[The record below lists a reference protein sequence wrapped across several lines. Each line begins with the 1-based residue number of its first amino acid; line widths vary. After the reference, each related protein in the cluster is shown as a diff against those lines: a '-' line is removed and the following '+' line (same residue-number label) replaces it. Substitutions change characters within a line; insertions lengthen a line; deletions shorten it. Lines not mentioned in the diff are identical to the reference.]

1 MSANGI
7 TEFLSELSESDSLAT
22 LRMAHV
28 QKSAFVFK
36 VDVHPTPI
44 KAYIESFSDKRAI
57 LSTEVAEVKLSPEAE
72 ISMKFNVGTEVY
84 FLKTSLKS
92 YLNRYFFDMG
102 SKVIQL
108 KRRKEPRYLIPPKF
122 SQSATLQSSDGD
134 LPCKVIDIS
143 QSGIRLEVLKPG
155 PAYQR
160 EDIIKIKFQI
170 HKRAEMQTLAIVR
183 FALNRP
189 GFNQIIGMEFIAE
202 MPEAQRQRVASI
214 VEDIKTVG

>member
-1 MSANGI
+1 MSAAGI
-7 TEFLSELSESDSLAT
+7 TEFLSELSESDSLST
-22 LRMAHV
+22 LRMAHI
-28 QKSAFVFK
+28 QRSAFVFK
-36 VDVHPTPI
+36 VETHLNPV

-57 LSTEVAEVKLSPEAE
+57 LTTEVSDIKLPLETE
-72 ISMKFNVGTEVY
+72 ISMKFNVGTEIFFV
-84 FLKTSLKS
+84 KAPLKS
-92 YLNRYFFDMG
+92 YMNRYFFDMG

-122 SQSATLQSSDGD
+122 SQSATLHSSSGD
-134 LPCKVIDIS
+134 LPCKIIDIS
-143 QSGIRLEVLKPG
+143 QSGIRLEVLRPG

-189 GFNQIIGMEFIAE
+189 GLNQIIGMEFIAE